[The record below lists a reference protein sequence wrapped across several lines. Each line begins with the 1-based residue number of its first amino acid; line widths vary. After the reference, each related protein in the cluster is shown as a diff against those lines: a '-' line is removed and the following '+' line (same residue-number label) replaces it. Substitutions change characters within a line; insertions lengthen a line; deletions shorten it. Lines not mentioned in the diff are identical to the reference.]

1 MVGIMSI
8 LKKPNL
14 KKIFLNKTSAIS
26 NEKYRNQSKERHIRH
41 MRNRLTEEFDE
52 VWIKYNNNKAT
63 YNQWEQALDK
73 WINAELI

>member
-1 MVGIMSI
+1 MVDIMST
-8 LKKPNL
+8 LNKPNL
-14 KKIFLNKTSAIS
+14 KKIFLNKTSAIN

-41 MRNRLTEEFDE
+41 MRDRLAEEFDE
-52 VWIKYNNNKAT
+52 IWTKYNNNKAT

>member
-14 KKIFLNKTSAIS
+14 KKIFLSKTSVVT
-26 NEKYRNQSKERHIRH
+26 NDRYRNQNKDRHLRH
-41 MRNRLTEEFDE
+41 MRNRLAEEFDE
-52 VWIKYNNNKAT
+52 IWIKYNNNKAT
-63 YNQWEQALDK
+63 YSQWEQALDK